1 MKKNII
7 KNITLDKGE
16 KVYKDFKKMN
26 AKGYACQILLTTKR
40 LIIYSNGMI
49 LSRGRKA
56 KRKRMNEIDINSI
69 HRLEYYIE
77 SIKNRV
83 WVRIIGLLVFAGALY
98 AGYALYMGTISVPT
112 TALPYQ
118 PYTTYAAAGFLGFI
132 GLIMLFRVS
141 KTLYLKI
148 NSGANEKTVEK
159 FDVNKY
165 NELAVRYIAS
175 KVRTGK

>member
-1 MKKNII
+1 MKRNIL
-7 KNITLDKGE
+7 KNITLDRGE
-16 KVYKDFKKMN
+16 KVYKDFRKLN
-26 AKGYACQILLTTKR
+26 AKGYSCQVLLTTKR
-40 LIIYSNGMI
+40 LIIYSKGMA

-56 KRKRMNEIDINSI
+56 KHKKMNEIDLNSI

-175 KVRTGK
+175 KVRNGK